1 MKQRINI
8 LTLGVNNLEA
18 SLKFF
23 RDAFGWQTNGI
34 MGTEFEQGAIVVFD
48 LNGGMMIS
56 LYERANLAW
65 DSGLEQTPES
75 ATEFSVGHLV
85 NTEEEVVGIMEQAEK
100 AGAKIIKPAQKTFWG
115 GYGGYLKD
123 IDGHLWEIIHN
134 PAFRIEEE

>member
-8 LTLGVNNLEA
+8 LTLGVNDLEK
-18 SLKFF
+18 SLRFF
-23 RDAFGWQTNGI
+23 RDAFGWKTKGI
-34 MGTEFEQGAIVVFD
+34 IGTEFERGAIVVFD
-48 LNGGMMIS
+48 LDGGIMLS

-65 DSGLEQTPES
+65 DSGLDLQPES

-85 NTEEEVVGIMEQAEK
+85 NTEAEVGQIMERAEK

-134 PAFRIEEE
+134 PAFTVDE